1 MNDFACVRI
10 DDRLIHGQII
20 VSWVTALGI
29 TEIIVADTDAANDE
43 FQRMLL
49 EMGVP
54 KAMKFELLTLEEAG
68 NLINSNRDFSKTLL
82 IVRDIYS
89 LKTLMDLGV
98 SFSTVNYGNSGR
110 TDSRTRYY
118 KSVWLTEDERK
129 LVESVMDA
137 GVTLEVR
144 VIPSE
149 KSIDMRTLLKG

>member
-1 MNDFACVRI
+1 MSDFACVRI

-20 VSWVTALGI
+20 VSWVTSLGI

-68 NLINSNRDFSKTLL
+68 SLIKSNKDFSKSLL
-82 IVRDIYS
+82 IVRDINS
-89 LKTLMDLGV
+89 LKTLMDLGIK
-98 SFSTVNYGNSGR
+98 FSTVNYGNSGR
-110 TDSRTRYY
+110 TDSRKRYF
-118 KSVWLTEDERK
+118 KSVWLTEDERR
-129 LVESVMDA
+129 LVESVIDA

-149 KSIDMRTLLKG
+149 KSIDMRTLLK

>member
-43 FQRMLL
+43 FQGMLL

-82 IVRDIYS
+82 IVRDIHS

-137 GVTLEVR
+137 GITLEVR

-149 KSIDMRTLLKG
+149 KAIDMRTLLK